1 MPILGH
7 SPSRRAALAGALAL
21 AFAGLATTQVAHAAD
36 YPTRNIELVV
46 PYPAGGGADVMARGF
61 AAAAVKHLPQSIVVI
76 NKPGAAG
83 VIGWNDVINARPD
96 GYKLALTTVEVTFM
110 NQIGLAK
117 FAWNDMT
124 PIARLNADPAVVVVR
139 ADAPYA
145 TLEQFIEA
153 AKKPDANVRVGN
165 AGQGSMW
172 HLAAAALADR
182 TGATFNYIPFG
193 GGAPAVLA
201 LLGGHVDAVTVS
213 TPEVAS
219 HVSAGKLRALGVM
232 SDKRVKGFES
242 VPTLKER
249 GIDLQ
254 LGTWRGLAVPKGTP
268 PEVIQVLKVA
278 TAKTMK
284 EPSLRADMERLNFTV
299 DTDLDSAAFEA
310 AMARESAYIKD
321 ILSRVNL
328 MPK

>member
-1 MPILGH
+1 MQTLASIR
-7 SPSRRAALAGALAL
+7 SPRALLAVSLAL
-21 AFAGLATTQVAHAAD
+21 GGLLATGAAQAAD
-36 YPTRNIELVV
+36 YPIRPIELVV
-46 PYPAGGGADVMARGF
+46 PYQAGGGADVMARGF
-61 AAAAVKHLPQSIVVI
+61 AAAAVKHLPQPIVVV

-83 VIGWNDVINARPD
+83 VIGWNDVINAKPD
-96 GYKLALTTVEVTFM
+96 GYRLALTTVEVTFLK
-110 NQIGLAK
+110 QIGLAK
-117 FAWNDMT
+117 FGWNDLT

-139 ADAPYA
+139 SDAPWT
-145 TLEQFIEA
+145 TLEQFVAA

-182 TGATFNYIPFG
+182 TGASFNYIPYA

-213 TPEVAS
+213 TPEVAV
-219 HVSAGKLRALGVM
+219 HIAAGKLRALGVM
-232 SDKRVKGFES
+232 ADRRVKGFET

-249 GIDLQ
+249 GIDLE

-268 PEVIQVLKVA
+268 PEVIAVLKAA

-310 AMARESAYIKD
+310 RMAQESAYIKD
-321 ILSRVNL
+321 ILSRVVL
-328 MPK
+328 LQK